1 MIILGLLQN
10 IALLI
15 ALAAAYQIIG
25 ARFRHRSLGYNV
37 LSGLLFGAVGIIGMM
52 SPVTFAPGVILD
64 GRSIIMAVA
73 GFIGGPIVAL
83 VAAISNSLFRWLW
96 IGGSGT
102 FVGVMVILEAALFGI
117 LFHEWHKRQN
127 RRAKPIFLW
136 GLGLIVH
143 VVMLGLFT
151 LIPVVGMTMIQ
162 ATWIIVLIAHPI
174 ATMLICLLFQD
185 YESQLKDKQTLQRN
199 EAYLSHLF
207 ETSPAIVFSLNPSS
221 LKINFVSPNIRTML
235 GFTREEVMKPNWW
248 LHNLHPVDQRLTPYD
263 EADLTYN
270 QIERQYRFHTKSR
283 NVVWIR
289 DVMRVIRDDD
299 GLPKEIIATWVDI
312 TKQKNADDALRVSQ
326 EQLQISVDGSELAL
340 WDWNIKTGEVSINER
355 WANIVGYTKAEL
367 SPISIQTWDKLVH
380 PEDAPIVQDIIR
392 RHVSNET
399 PIMEVEVRMRHKDG
413 HWVWILDRG
422 KVIEWDEDG
431 AAVRFAGTHLDITQ
445 RKLLELEREQ
455 LLADVVRSNNEL
467 KQFSFIISHNLR
479 GPLASMRGLLGL
491 MREEPIPDGN
501 LSELI
506 NGFETSTK
514 QLTDTIQTLNEILV
528 IRNTGA
534 LELKSIRFD
543 DILKNVLDDHHYL
556 TTGIEIDWDVD
567 FDKAPSINFNE
578 AYLHSIILNLISNAI
593 KYRSPKRTL
602 RMTIRTDI
610 DEAGVVLRFSDN
622 GLGLDVTH
630 KKDSIFGLYQ
640 RFHSDIDG
648 KGLGLYMT
656 RAQIEA
662 LGGRIQVD
670 GAVDQGL
677 TFTIHFNRHEH
688 L

>member
-10 IALLI
+10 VALLI

-25 ARFRHRSLGYNV
+25 ARFRQRSIRYNV

-83 VAAISNSLFRWLW
+83 VAAITNCLFRWFW
-96 IGGSGT
+96 IGGSGA
-102 FVGVMVILEAALFGI
+102 FIGVLVVLEAALFGV
-117 LFHEWHKRQN
+117 LFHEWHKRRDQ
-127 RRAKPIFLW
+127 RAQPFFLW
-136 GLGLIVH
+136 GMGLIVH
-143 VVMLGLFT
+143 IAMLGLFA
-151 LIPVVGMTMIQ
+151 LIPDVGMTMIQ
-162 ATWIIVLIAHPI
+162 ATWLVVLIAYPI

-185 YESQLKDKQTLQRN
+185 YESQLQDKQTLQRN

-207 ETSPAIVFSLNPSS
+207 ETSPAVVFSMNPAT
-221 LKINFVSPNIRTML
+221 LDINFVSPNIGTIL
-235 GFTREEVMKPNWW
+235 GFTRDDVMKPNWW
-248 LHNLHPVDQRLTPYD
+248 INHLHPSDVRLTPYD
-263 EADLTYN
+263 ETDLSYD
-270 QIERQYRFHTKSR
+270 QIERQYRFHTKTR
-283 NVVWIR
+283 DVVWIR
-289 DVMRVIRDDD
+289 DVMKVIRDEH
-299 GLPKEIIATWVDI
+299 GLPNEIIATWVDI

-340 WDWNIKTGEVSINER
+340 WDWNLKTGEVSVNER

-367 SPISIQTWDKLVH
+367 NPISIQTWDKLIH
-380 PEDAPIVQDIIR
+380 PDDSEVSSEAIDRHIR
-392 RHVSNET
+392 NET
-399 PIMEVEVRMRHKDG
+399 PIMEAEVRMKHKEG

-431 AAVRFAGTHLDITQ
+431 SAVRMAGTHLDITK
-445 RKLLELEREQ
+445 RKVMELEREH
-455 LLADVVRSNNEL
+455 LLAELVRSNNEL

-479 GPLASMRGLLGL
+479 GPLASMRGLLNL

-506 NGFETSTK
+506 NGFEISTK

-543 DILKNVLDDHHYL
+543 RILNNVLDDHSYL
-556 TTGIEIDWDVD
+556 IQEMDIEWDVD
-567 FDKAPSINFNE
+567 FEQAPSITFNE
-578 AYLHSIILNLISNAI
+578 AYLHSILLNLISNGI
-593 KYRSPKRTL
+593 KYRSPKRNLLLSL
-602 RMTIRTDI
+602 RTHI
-610 DEAGVVLRFSDN
+610 DESGIVLTFSDN
-622 GLGLDVTH
+622 GLGLDVTN
-630 KKDSIFGLYQ
+630 KKDTLFGLYQ
-640 RFHSDIDG
+640 RFHSDVDG

-662 LGGRIQVD
+662 LGGTILVD

-677 TFTIHFNRHEH
+677 TFTIHFNRHENI
-688 L
+688 

>member
-10 IALLI
+10 VALLI

-25 ARFRHRSLGYNV
+25 ARFRHRSIRYNV

-73 GFIGGPIVAL
+73 GFVGGPIVAL
-83 VAAISNSLFRWLW
+83 VAAITNILFRWLW
-96 IGGSGT
+96 IGGSGA
-102 FVGVMVILEAALFGI
+102 FIGVLVILESALFGI
-117 LFHEWHKRQN
+117 LFHEWKKRLNQ
-127 RRAKPIFLW
+127 RIDPLELW
-136 GLGLIVH
+136 GFGLLVH
-143 VVMLGLFT
+143 LTMLGLLT
-151 LIPVVGMTMIQ
+151 QVPDVGYLMIE
-162 ATWIIVLIAHPI
+162 AVWLVVLIAYPI

-185 YESQLKDKQTLQRN
+185 YESQLKDKESLRRN

-207 ETSPAIVFSLNPSS
+207 ETSPAVVFSMNPATLN
-221 LKINFVSPNIRTML
+221 INFVSPNIGTIL
-235 GFTREEVMKPNWW
+235 GFTRDDVMKPNWW
-248 LHNLHPVDQRLTPYD
+248 INHLHPSDVRLTPYD
-263 EADLTYN
+263 ETDLSYD
-270 QIERQYRFHTKSR
+270 QIERQYRFHTKTR
-283 NVVWIR
+283 DVVWIR
-289 DVMRVIRDDD
+289 DVMKVIRDEH
-299 GLPKEIIATWVDI
+299 GLPNEIIATWVDI

-326 EQLQISVDGSELAL
+326 EQLQLSVDGSELAL
-340 WDWNIKTGEVSINER
+340 WDWSIKTGEVFVNER

-367 SPISIQTWDKLVH
+367 NPISIQTWTKLVH
-380 PEDAPIVQDIIR
+380 PDDLEISNTAIN
-392 RHVSNET
+392 RHIQNET
-399 PIMEVEVRMRHKDG
+399 PVMEAEVRMRHKDG

-422 KVIEWDEDG
+422 KVFEWDEQG
-431 AAVRFAGTHLDITQ
+431 NAVRLAGTHLDITK
-445 RKLLELEREQ
+445 RKQMELEREQ

-479 GPLASMRGLLGL
+479 GPLASMRGMLNL

-514 QLTDTIQTLNEILV
+514 QLTDTIHTLNDILV

-534 LELKSIRFD
+534 MEQKPIRFD

-567 FDKAPSINFNE
+567 VSKAPSVTFNE
-578 AYLHSIILNLISNAI
+578 AYLHSVILNLISNAI

-602 RMTIRTDI
+602 RLTIRTDI
-610 DEAGVVLRFSDN
+610 DESGVVLTFSDN
-622 GLGLDVTH
+622 GQGLDVTH
-630 KKDSIFGLYQ
+630 KKETIFGLYQ
-640 RFHSDIDG
+640 RFHSDVDG

-662 LGGRIQVD
+662 LGGQIHVD

-677 TFTIHFNRHEH
+677 TFTIHFNRHENI
-688 L
+688 